1 MSRLRLIDKATP
13 TAKQAV
19 IERIKQMANPREELQ
34 CPRCG
39 CRTYLMIYN
48 GATLQ
53 GGKMRHGTELHR
65 CVCEN
70 CYKRGTVQSLLPEK
84 LRVVKEPKPRRTK
97 PKLIK

>member
-1 MSRLRLIDKATP
+1 MSHLRIVPPSEPDP
-13 TAKQAV
+13 RQAA

-39 CRTYLMIYN
+39 CRTYLNIYN

-70 CYKRGTVQSLLPEK
+70 CYKRGTVQSLLPDK
-84 LRVVKEPKPRRTK
+84 PRVVKEPKPRRTK